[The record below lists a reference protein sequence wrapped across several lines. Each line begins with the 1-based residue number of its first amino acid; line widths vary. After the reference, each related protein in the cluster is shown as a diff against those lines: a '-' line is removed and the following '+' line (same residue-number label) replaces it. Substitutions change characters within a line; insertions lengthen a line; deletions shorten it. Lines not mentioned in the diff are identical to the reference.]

1 MIIKLDLKR
10 VFDNFY
16 SQLGHLHSEGDISY
30 TNVLQT
36 TAQTLS
42 GAINEH
48 EEDINTL
55 QDYIKKLTSITID
68 DNNID
73 TTDQD
78 YVFIEKVNTNFTISC
93 IMNINSSSEYGL
105 VGLGIIRN
113 LPDNSA
119 INNILG
125 VNVLVKFDSELYT
138 FLNNFNDD
146 SHIILEYDQEYKF
159 ILERKEHLYTGSIYN
174 MTTGDCCITKSITNN
189 ANLEYIVIWGSGIV
203 NFSYSDVQLN
213 ADYLLKTKNQTL
225 VGAINEL
232 YDDQEY
238 ILTDLTDKVNG
249 L

>member
-125 VNVLVKFDSELYT
+125 VKFYSE
-138 FLNNFNDD
+138 FNSVFNFIEQMINKNKNKRKFINDAHFWTNID
-146 SHIILEYDQEYKF
+146 IFTDQEHQEFNQFLQK
-159 ILERKEHLYTGSIYN
+159 IKK
-174 MTTGDCCITKSITNN
+174 DK
-189 ANLEYIVIWGSGIV
+189 IVQ
-203 NFSYSDVQLN
+203 F
-213 ADYLLKTKNQTL
+213 
-225 VGAINEL
+225 
-232 YDDQEY
+232 
-238 ILTDLTDKVNG
+238 
-249 L
+249 